1 MVGCAQPVSGMR
13 HNGTWL
19 ALAARVGLLIF
30 GQSQVFAQDDETPLP
45 PPLRSAV
52 GQYCLT
58 CHDADVRKANLDLE
72 SLVDDPVAL
81 HPKEWE
87 QVIRKLR
94 ARQMPPASR
103 KQRPDEATYQMML
116 SRLEVLLDAAAV
128 KDINPGRTETLR
140 RLNRTEYHNAIRDLL
155 ALDIDATALLPKD
168 DAGHGF
174 DNVNVGTL
182 SPTLLDRYIT
192 AAQKISRWAVG
203 NVHRPG
209 GDTFRTPP
217 DFSQEQHVQGLPLGT
232 RGGMLIPYAF
242 PQDAEYEVQIRL
254 TRDRNDEVEGLRER
268 HEVQVLLDRGVV
280 ASFFVE
286 PPRDRNF
293 DAVDRHL
300 KARIPVK
307 AGPHQVGVTFV
318 KDPTSLIEWK
328 RQPYNVH
335 FNMHRHPRVGPAIYQ
350 VSING
355 PYDAKGPG
363 DTPSRQRL
371 FVAKPQMPQDEE
383 ACAKQILLSIARR
396 AYRRPVSEA
405 DIEKPLALYR
415 ATRKEG
421 GFDSGIESG
430 LSAILVSPNFLFR
443 VERDPGSVA
452 ASTAYRIS
460 DLELATRLSFFLW
473 SSIPD
478 DELLAVAERGDLHE
492 PTVLEVQTRRLLADP
507 RAKSLAVNF
516 AGQWLYLRNLDSF
529 TPDLRLFPDFDDNLR
544 QALRQ
549 ETELFFAHIVR
560 EDRSALEMLKADY
573 TFLNERLAK
582 HYGVPGVYGSK
593 FRRVSV
599 AENGRGGLLRHG
611 SVLAVTSYATRTSPV
626 LRGKWV
632 LENIIGTPPP
642 PPLPDVP
649 ALDNV
654 VAANLS
660 VRERLAQHR
669 ASSVCASCHNLIDPP
684 GFALENY
691 DAVGRW
697 RFLEEGKPVDASG
710 GLPDGSQF
718 TGIAALEDGLL
729 QRPELFVGTLTEK
742 LLTFALGRGVEH
754 YDAPA
759 VRRIVREARAD
770 DYKFSSL
777 IVGIT
782 KSTPFTM
789 RRTE

>member
-1 MVGCAQPVSGMR
+1 MKSMR
-13 HNGTWL
+13 RNGDRLTFV
-19 ALAARVGLLIF
+19 ACVGLTLC
-30 GQSQVFAQDDETPLP
+30 GQSLVFAQDIGPLP
-45 PPLRSAV
+45 PEVKSAISH
-52 GQYCLT
+52 YCVS
-58 CHDADVRKANLDLE
+58 CHDADAKKSSLDLE
-72 SLVDDPVAL
+72 RLLDDEVAL
-81 HPKEWE
+81 HPREWE
-87 QVIRKLR
+87 QVVRKLR
-94 ARQMPPASR
+94 ARQMPPANR
-103 KQRPDEATYQMML
+103 KQRPDEATYEAML
-116 SRLEVLLDAAAV
+116 LRLEVALDAAALA
-128 KDINPGRTETLR
+128 DIHPGRTETLR
-140 RLNRTEYHNAIRDLL
+140 RLNRTEYQNAIRDLL
-155 ALDIDATALLPKD
+155 ALDIDAAALLPRD

-192 AAQKISRWAVG
+192 AALKISRLAVG
-203 NVHRPG
+203 NVQRVG

-217 DFSQEQHVQGLPLGT
+217 DFSQEQHVQGLPFGT
-232 RGGMLIPYAF
+232 RGGLLIPYAF

-268 HEVQVLLDRGVV
+268 HEVQVLLDREVA

-286 PPRDRNF
+286 PPRDRSF

-355 PYDAKGPG
+355 PYDPKGPG
-363 DTPSRQRL
+363 DTPSRRRI
-371 FVAKPQMPQDEE
+371 FATKPRMPDEE
-383 ACAKQILLSIARR
+383 ETCAKQILLSLARR
-396 AYRRPVSEA
+396 AYRRPVSEE
-405 DIEKPLALYR
+405 DIERPLALYR
-415 ATRKEG
+415 EARQERD
-421 GFDSGIESG
+421 FEAGIESG

-443 VERDPGSVA
+443 VERDPEGVA

-460 DLELATRLSFFLW
+460 DLELASRLSFFLW
-473 SSIPD
+473 SSLPD
-478 DELLAVAERGDLHE
+478 DDLLAVAERGDLHK
-492 PTVLEVQTRRLLADP
+492 PPVLEEQTRRLLADP
-507 RAKSLAVNF
+507 RARSLASNF
-516 AGQWLYLRNLDSF
+516 AGQWLHLRNLDSF

-549 ETELFFAHIVR
+549 ETELFFAHLVR
-560 EDRSALEMLKADY
+560 EDRSALELLKADY

-582 HYGVPGVYGSK
+582 HYGAPGVHGSR
-593 FRRVSV
+593 FRRVSA
-599 AENGRGGLLRHG
+599 AESGRGGLLRHG

-632 LENIIGTPPP
+632 LENLIGTPPP

-669 ASSVCASCHNLIDPP
+669 ANTACASCHNLIDPP

-697 RFLEEGKPVDASG
+697 RDLEEGKPVDASG
-710 GLPDGSQF
+710 GLPDGSQL
-718 TGIAALEDGLL
+718 TGIAGLEDGLL
-729 QRPELFVGTLTEK
+729 QRPELFAGTLTEK

-754 YDAPA
+754 FDAHA
-759 VRRIVREARAD
+759 VRRIVREAKATG
-770 DYKFSSL
+770 YKFSSI

-782 KSTPFTM
+782 KSAPFTM
-789 RRTE
+789 RRTAP